1 MSKPVLKKRSALGKG
16 LGALLSDAD
25 TFKKSSEDEN
35 GDPRPDAVFVPVEN
49 IEANP
54 FQPRSEFEEE
64 ALEELSDSIKLHGVI
79 QPITVRKM
87 EAGKYQ
93 LIAGERRW
101 RASKLAGLEKV
112 PAYVRTANDQQM
124 LEMAIIENVQRADL
138 NPMEVALSYQRLIHE
153 CDLRQEDLGNRVGK
167 KRSTVTNY
175 LRLLKLPPDIQAGL
189 RKKEISMGHA
199 RAMVNIEDADKQLY
213 VFNKIVKQDL
223 SVRKTEELI
232 RQMAEETGNKPKE
245 ESKPLSDEQRA
256 VLDVQQRLS
265 SQFGTQVRVQSAD
278 GDKGEIK
285 IPFYSKDDLNRL
297 LELLGY

>member
-87 EAGKYQ
+87 EEGKYQ

-112 PAYVRTANDQQM
+112 PAYVRTADDQQM

-153 CDLRQEDLGNRVGK
+153 CNLRQEDLGNRVGK

-232 RQMAEETGNKPKE
+232 RQMAEEAEGKPKAENKPM
-245 ESKPLSDEQRA
+245 SDAQRA
-256 VLDVQQRLS
+256 MLDVQQRLS
-265 SQFGTQVRVQSAD
+265 SQFGTKVRLQSAD
-278 GDKGEIK
+278 GDQGEIK
-285 IPFYSKDDLNRL
+285 ISFYSKDDLNRL

>member
-1 MSKPVLKKRSALGKG
+1 MSKPILKKRSALGKG
-16 LGALLSDAD
+16 LSALLSDAD
-25 TFKKSSEDEN
+25 TFKNSANDDQGE
-35 GDPRPDAVFVPVEN
+35 PRPDAVFVPVEN

-54 FQPRSEFEEE
+54 FQPRTDFEEE

-79 QPITVRKM
+79 QPITVRKL
-87 EAGKYQ
+87 EEGKYQ

-112 PAYVRTANDQQM
+112 PAYVRVANDQEM

-138 NPMEVALSYQRLIHE
+138 NPIEVALSYQRLIHE
-153 CDLRQEDLGNRVGK
+153 CELRQEDLGNRVGK

-189 RKKEISMGHA
+189 RQKNISMGHA
-199 RAMVNIEDADKQLY
+199 RAMISIEDIDKQLF

-223 SVRKTEELI
+223 SVRKAEELI
-232 RQMAEETGNKPKE
+232 RQLTEGNTKPAEEKQALTDN
-245 ESKPLSDEQRA
+245 QRA
-256 VLDVQQRLS
+256 ILEVQQRLS
-265 SQFGTQVRVQSAD
+265 SQFGTQVRVQSSD

-285 IPFYSKDDLNRL
+285 IPFHTKDDLNRL